1 MYSGFRRRVC
11 YCGLARD
18 CQDIHMCI
26 PAVFTYCLM
35 EEVADYGFCYNFG
48 GGDSYSVYCCSY
60 KING

>member
-1 MYSGFRRRVC
+1 
-11 YCGLARD
+11 
-18 CQDIHMCI
+18 MCI